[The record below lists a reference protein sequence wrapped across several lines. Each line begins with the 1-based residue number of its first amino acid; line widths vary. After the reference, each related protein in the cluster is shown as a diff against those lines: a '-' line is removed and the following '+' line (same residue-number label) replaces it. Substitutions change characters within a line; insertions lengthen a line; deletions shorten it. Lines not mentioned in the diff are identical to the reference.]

1 MEKSKHSIKILKDGP
16 YEVSGETP
24 LNIVSI
30 ATDAKG
36 DSVRWEKDRAYHTGE
51 NVYCLCRCG
60 HSGDKPFCDGA
71 HLARDFKGMEQVDM
85 QTYAERASLYKGSE
99 LDLLDDES
107 LCVEARF
114 CDRGATV
121 WNLVTEGSG
130 PADRAQAIEEACNC
144 PSGRLTIADKEGRR
158 LEPELPQEISLVN
171 DPSQSCRGPL
181 WVKGGITVLGAQG
194 EEYEARNRVTL
205 CRCGE
210 STNMPYCDGSHYEC
224 PHMAGQDK

>member
-1 MEKSKHSIKILKDGP
+1 MHKSKHSIKILKDGP

-24 LNIVSI
+24 LNVMSI
-30 ATDAKG
+30 ATDANG
-36 DSVRWEKDRAYHTGE
+36 DSVCWEKGKNYGTGE

-60 HSGDKPFCDGA
+60 RSNDKPFCDGA
-71 HLARDFKGMEQVDM
+71 HTTAGFRGAEVADQQPYSDRAGMYEG
-85 QTYAERASLYKGSE
+85 RE
-99 LDLLDDES
+99 LDLMDDES

-114 CDRGATV
+114 CDRGATI

-130 PADRAQAIEEACNC
+130 PKDRSQAIDEACNC
-144 PSGRLTIADKEGRR
+144 PSGRLTIADKDGRL
-158 LEPELPQEISLVN
+158 LEPDLPEEISLIN
-171 DPSQSCRGPL
+171 DPSQTCRGPL
-181 WVKGGITVLGAQG
+181 WVKGGITVRGAQG